1 MIDLQ
6 NQIFENIQKKTNNIG
21 YGMEIHID
29 KDVFGLYTLCVG
41 LLMGKT
47 ILMSAVTMSARFAA
61 HVGIIKNITV

>member
-6 NQIFENIQKKTNNIG
+6 NQIFENIPRNTSNLAHHL
-21 YGMEIHID
+21 EIHVD

-47 ILMSAVTMSARFAA
+47 ILMFAITARARFAK
-61 HVGIIKNITV
+61 HVGKIKK